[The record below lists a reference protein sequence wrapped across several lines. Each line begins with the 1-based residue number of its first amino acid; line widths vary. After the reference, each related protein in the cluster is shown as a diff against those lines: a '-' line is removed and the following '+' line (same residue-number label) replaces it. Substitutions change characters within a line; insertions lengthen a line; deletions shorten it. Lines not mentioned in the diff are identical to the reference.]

1 MANNFKNYFA
11 GSVGTSSVDVYT
23 VPALTSATVI
33 GMSVSNL
40 ITTPI
45 SANVMV
51 FNSTASNTL
60 FMIKNA
66 TIAPGGALVPVGG
79 DQKLVIEAGDRL
91 QVQMGT
97 ATSADVI
104 VSVLEVS

>member
-1 MANNFKNYFA
+1 
-11 GSVGTSSVDVYT
+11 
-23 VPALTSATVI
+23 
-33 GMSVSNL
+33 
-40 ITTPI
+40 
-45 SANVMV
+45 MV
-51 FNSTASNTL
+51 
-60 FMIKNA
+60 KNA

-79 DQKLVIEAGDRL
+79 DQKLVLEAGDRL

>member
-11 GSVGTSSVDVYT
+11 GSVGTSPVDVYT
-23 VPALTSATVI
+23 VPSSTSTTVI
-33 GMSVSNL
+33 GLSISNL

-51 FNSTASNTL
+51 FNSAASNTL
-60 FMIKNA
+60 FMVKNA

-79 DQKLVIEAGDRL
+79 DQKLVLEAGDKL
-91 QVQMGT
+91 QIQTGT

-104 VSVLEVS
+104 LSVLEVS

>member
-11 GSVGTSSVDVYT
+11 GSVGTSTVDVYT
-23 VPALTSATVI
+23 VPASTSATVI
-33 GMSVSNL
+33 GLSIANL

-51 FNSTASNTL
+51 YNSTAANTL
-60 FMIKNA
+60 FMVKNA

-79 DQKLVIEAGDRL
+79 DQKLVLESGDRL
-91 QVQMGT
+91 QIQCST
-97 ATSADVI
+97 TTCADVI
-104 VSVLEVS
+104 VSVLETS

>member
-11 GSVGTSSVDVYT
+11 GSVGTSTVDVYT
-23 VPALTSATVI
+23 VPASTSATVI
-33 GMSVSNL
+33 GLSIANL

-51 FNSTASNTL
+51 YNSTAANTL
-60 FMIKNA
+60 FMVKNA

-79 DQKLVIEAGDRL
+79 DQKLVLEAGDRL
-91 QVQMGT
+91 QIQGS
-97 ATSADVI
+97 ATTCADVN
-104 VSVLEVS
+104 VSVLETS

>member
-23 VPALTSATVI
+23 VPSLTSATGI
-33 GMSVSNL
+33 GMSISNI

-45 SANVMV
+45 SANVIV
-51 FNSTASNTL
+51 FNSTAANSL
-60 FMIKNA
+60 FMVKNA
-66 TIAPGGALVPVGG
+66 TIAPGGALVPIGG
-79 DQKLVIEAGDRL
+79 DQKLVLEAGDKL
-91 QVQMGT
+91 QVQTGT

-104 VSVLEVS
+104 LSVLEIS

>member
-1 MANNFKNYFA
+1 MANTFKNQFA
-11 GSVGTSSVDVYT
+11 SAIGVTPVAVYT
-23 VPALTSATVI
+23 NPALTQATVI
-33 GMSVSNL
+33 GMSIANL
-40 ITTPI
+40 LAVPI
-45 SANVMV
+45 SVSVYVTSAATNYY
-51 FNSTASNTL
+51 
-60 FMIKNA
+60 MIKNA

-79 DQKLVIEAGDRL
+79 DQKLVLEAGDRL

>member
-1 MANNFKNYFA
+1 
-11 GSVGTSSVDVYT
+11 
-23 VPALTSATVI
+23 
-33 GMSVSNL
+33 
-40 ITTPI
+40 
-45 SANVMV
+45 MV

-60 FMIKNA
+60 FMVKNA

-79 DQKLVIEAGDRL
+79 DQKLVLEAGDRL

>member
-1 MANNFKNYFA
+1 
-11 GSVGTSSVDVYT
+11 
-23 VPALTSATVI
+23 
-33 GMSVSNL
+33 
-40 ITTPI
+40 
-45 SANVMV
+45 MV

-60 FMIKNA
+60 FMVKNA
-66 TIAPGGALVPVGG
+66 TIAPGGALIPVGG
-79 DQKLVIEAGDRL
+79 DQKLVLEAGDRL

>member
-23 VPALTSATVI
+23 VPSSTSATII
-33 GMSVSNL
+33 GMSISNI

-45 SANVMV
+45 SANVIV
-51 FNSTASNTL
+51 FNSTAANSL
-60 FMIKNA
+60 FMVKNA
-66 TIAPGGALVPVGG
+66 TIAPGGALVPIGG
-79 DQKLVIEAGDRL
+79 DQKLVLEAGDKL
-91 QVQMGT
+91 QVQTGT

-104 VSVLEVS
+104 LSVLEIS

>member
-23 VPALTSATVI
+23 VPGSTSATVI
-33 GMSVSNL
+33 GLSISNI

-45 SANVMV
+45 SANVIV
-51 FNSTASNTL
+51 YNSAAANTL
-60 FMIKNA
+60 FMVKNA
-66 TIAPGGALVPVGG
+66 TIAPGGALVPIGG
-79 DQKLVIEAGDRL
+79 DQKLVLEAGDKL
-91 QVQMGT
+91 QVQTGT

-104 VSVLEVS
+104 LSVLEIS

>member
-23 VPALTSATVI
+23 VPGSTSATVI
-33 GMSVSNL
+33 GMSISNI

-45 SANVMV
+45 SANVIV
-51 FNSTASNTL
+51 YNSAAANTL
-60 FMIKNA
+60 FMVKNA
-66 TIAPGGALVPVGG
+66 TIAPGGALVPIGG
-79 DQKLVIEAGDRL
+79 DQKLVLEAGDKL
-91 QVQMGT
+91 QVQTGT

-104 VSVLEVS
+104 LSVLEIS